1 MPCLPIAFQTIR
13 IGGTT
18 MPNESRLRWLDFRH
32 AFDAPFTIWATAG
45 IGILLVL
52 TPLIIIALKQKGWAG
67 EKLYNELMLRY
78 QSWLILVPII
88 LLPILMGAIAT
99 MIGIG
104 VLSLFCF
111 REYSGVTQLSR
122 QVSIYAIACLGIVLL
137 TLASLDNWYRLFV
150 ALTPLT
156 ICAIA
161 AVAILK
167 DQPRGYIQRVGLAV
181 LGFALF
187 GSCLGHLGFLAND
200 SNYRAMLILIFLC
213 VELNDVFGFV
223 VGKTLGSRK
232 LAPNTSPGKTIAGAL
247 GALILTMFLFFII
260 GRFVFSGTNLA
271 APIHLLAL
279 GTMVSLLG
287 QFGDLMLSSI
297 KRDLD
302 IKDMASTIPGHGGF
316 LDRFDSM
323 ILVAPAFFHYVN
335 YFAGIGQDVPIRIY
349 TGG

>member
-1 MPCLPIAFQTIR
+1 MPI
-13 IGGTT
+13 
-18 MPNESRLRWLDFRH
+18 ESRLRWLDFRT
-32 AFDAPFTIWATAG
+32 AFDAPFTIGATTG
-45 IGILLVL
+45 IGILLLL
-52 TPLIIIALKQKGWAG
+52 TPLIILALKHKGWVS
-67 EKLYNELMLRY
+67 EKLYSELMLRY
-78 QSWLILVPII
+78 QSWMILVPMI
-88 LLPILMGAIAT
+88 LLPILMGAIST
-99 MIGIG
+99 MIGVG
-104 VLSLFCF
+104 LLSLICF
-111 REYSGVTQLSR
+111 REYSRVTQLNR
-122 QVSIYAIACLGIVLL
+122 ERSIYGIACFAILLL

-150 ALTPLT
+150 ALTPIT
-156 ICAIA
+156 VCAIA
-161 AVAILK
+161 VMAILR

-200 SNYRAMLILIFLC
+200 SQYRSMLILIFVC

-223 VGKTLGSRK
+223 VGKTLGRRK

-247 GALILTMFLFFII
+247 GALILTTLLFFAI
-260 GRFVFSGTNLA
+260 GRLVFNGTILA
-271 APIHLLAL
+271 SPIHLFVLGAL
-279 GTMVSLLG
+279 VSLLG

-335 YFAGIGQDVPIRIY
+335 YFVGVGSEVPVRIY
-349 TGG
+349 TGS

>member
-1 MPCLPIAFQTIR
+1 MPV
-13 IGGTT
+13 
-18 MPNESRLRWLDFRH
+18 ESRLRWLDFRT
-32 AFDAPFTIWATAG
+32 AFESPFVFWATIG

-52 TPLIIIALKQKGWAG
+52 TPLIIIALKQKEWVS

-78 QSWLILVPII
+78 RSWLILVPII
-88 LLPILMGAIAT
+88 LLPILTGAIVT

-104 VLSLFCF
+104 LLSLFCF
-111 REYSGVTQLSR
+111 REYSRVTQLNR
-122 QVSIYAIACLGIVLL
+122 ERTIYASACLGIVLL

-150 ALTPLT
+150 ALTPLA
-156 ICAIA
+156 ICTIA
-161 AVAILK
+161 AAAILR

-200 SNYRAMLILIFLC
+200 ANFRAMLILIFLC

-247 GALILTMFLFFII
+247 GALILTTLLFFVM
-260 GRFVFSGTNLA
+260 GQFVFSGTKLA
-271 APIHLLAL
+271 SPIHLFTL
-279 GTMVSLLG
+279 GAMVSLLG

-302 IKDMASTIPGHGGF
+302 IKDMAATIPGHGGF

-335 YFAGIGQDVPIRIY
+335 YFVGVGLGMPVRIY
-349 TGG
+349 VGS